1 MELNYQRP
9 RKLEIEELTPT
20 YGRFSAEPF
29 ERGYGTTI
37 GIALRRVLLSLIEG
51 TAISA
56 VRIEGVLH
64 EFSTMPG
71 VYEDV
76 LNIILNLRNIPFKL
90 NVEESRMIKI
100 EKLTPGEVLS
110 SDIIT
115 DSDVEVLDKNIHIA
129 YLEEGATF
137 KAEVLIKKGT
147 GFKLAEQNF
156 DESLPVDFVAVDAN
170 FSPIEKVKYTIL
182 PARVGKQTDYEK
194 LILEVW
200 TNGSISPQ
208 ETVSK
213 AGKILRDHLAICLN
227 YQDREKVIAIDDQD
241 MGNVIEGKFDVLERS
256 VESMGLSVRAL
267 KCLKKLGVDYIYELI
282 EKTEHE
288 LLNSKNFGKK
298 SLEEI
303 IQKLQEYDMILG
315 QKLPESIKSDLAR
328 KLAKEKEEEEDDDSD
343 EIDNPKVREHKRERR
358 ERLREEEEDDE
369 KDEDEIDEDDDE
381 YDDMDEDEEEDN
393 DEDDDD
399 YEYESEASKE

>member
-64 EFSTMPG
+64 EFSTIPG

-90 NVEESRMIKI
+90 NVDEPRMIKI
-100 EKLTPGEVLS
+100 EKVTHGEVVS
-110 SDIIT
+110 GDIIT
-115 DSDVEVLDKNIHIA
+115 DSDVEVLDKHVHIA
-129 YLEEGATF
+129 YLEEGTAF
-137 KAEVLIKKGT
+137 KAEILIKRGT
-147 GFKLAEQNF
+147 GFRLAEQNF
-156 DESLPVDFVAVDAN
+156 DDTLPVDFIAVDAN

-200 TNGSISPQ
+200 TNGSISAQ
-208 ETVSK
+208 ESVSR

-227 YQDREKVIAIDDQD
+227 YQDREKVISIDEQEI
-241 MGNVIEGKFDVLERS
+241 GTGIENKFDILERS

-267 KCLKKLGVDYIYELI
+267 KCLKKLGVDYIFELI

-303 IQKLQEYDMILG
+303 IQKLNEYEMVLG
-315 QKLPESIKSDLAR
+315 QKVPDGIKSDLAR
-328 KLAKEKEEEEDDDSD
+328 KLAKDK
-343 EIDNPKVREHKRERR
+343 
-358 ERLREEEEDDE
+358 EEEDDE
-369 KDEDEIDEDDDE
+369 DSEAAGISKARDHKRDRREQEEDDENNDEDE
-381 YDDMDEDEEEDN
+381 DEDEN
-393 DEDDDD
+393 DDENEDDL
-399 YEYESEASKE
+399 ESEALKE

>member
-1 MELNYQRP
+1 MTMELNYQRP
-9 RKLEIEELTPT
+9 RRLEIEELTSN

-29 ERGYGTTI
+29 ERGYASTI

-64 EFSTMPG
+64 EFSTIPG

-90 NVEESRMIKI
+90 NVSEPRII
-100 EKLTPGEVLS
+100 RVEKNTSGEILS
-110 SDIIT
+110 GDIIT

-129 YLEEGATF
+129 YLEDGAEF
-137 KAEVLIKKGT
+137 RAEILIKKGT
-147 GFKLAEQNF
+147 GFALAEQNY
-156 DESLPVDFVAVDAN
+156 DESLPVDFIAVDAN
-170 FSPIEKVKYTIL
+170 FNPIEKVKYTIL

-200 TNGSISPQ
+200 TNGSVSPQ
-208 ETVSK
+208 ETVSR

-227 YQDREKVIAIDDQD
+227 YQDREKLIPMDEQEPGI
-241 MGNVIEGKFDVLERS
+241 GIENKFEYLEKN

-303 IQKLQEYDMILG
+303 IAKLAEYDMILG
-315 QKLPESIKSDLAR
+315 QKLPENVKAELSR
-328 KLAKEKEEEEDDDSD
+328 KLAKENTDVE
-343 EIDNPKVREHKRERR
+343 
-358 ERLREEEEDDE
+358 
-369 KDEDEIDEDDDE
+369 
-381 YDDMDEDEEEDN
+381 DMDDIETFN
-393 DEDDDD
+393 
-399 YEYESEASKE
+399 ESEETEE

>member
-1 MELNYQRP
+1 MEINYQRP
-9 RKLEIEELTPT
+9 RKLEIEELTST

-64 EFSTMPG
+64 EFSTIPG

-90 NVEESRMIKI
+90 NVDEPRMIKI
-100 EKLTPGEVLS
+100 EKEISGEVVS
-110 SDIIT
+110 GDIIN
-115 DSDVEVLDKNIHIA
+115 DSDVEVLDKNVHIA

-137 KAEVLIKKGT
+137 KAEILIKKGT

-156 DESLPVDFVAVDAN
+156 DDSLSVDFIAVDAN

-208 ETVSK
+208 ETVSR
-213 AGKILRDHLAICLN
+213 AGKILRDHLSICLN
-227 YQDREKVIAIDDQD
+227 YQDREKVISIDEQEI
-241 MGNVIEGKFDVLERS
+241 GTGIENKFDILERS

-267 KCLKKLGVDYIYELI
+267 KCLKKLGVDYIFELI

-303 IQKLQEYDMILG
+303 IQKLNEYEMVLG
-315 QKLPESIKSDLAR
+315 QKVPDNIKSDLAR
-328 KLAKEKEEEEDDDSD
+328 KLAKEKEDEEDDETGNAS
-343 EIDNPKVREHKRERR
+343 ISKTREHKRDRWE
-358 ERLREEEEDDE
+358 REEEGDDDNDDE
-369 KDEDEIDEDDDE
+369 
-381 YDDMDEDEEEDN
+381 DEDEEEEN
-393 DEDDDD
+393 
-399 YEYESEASKE
+399 